1 MRVLGQATH
10 SLKLILSGLTI
21 QPLPTLA
28 SLSFFRVSH
37 AALKTQLNLWRSELP
52 HIVPY
57 YAVKCNNDPVLMK
70 WMRDLYPAMGF
81 DCASEREINEVLPLV
96 ASPRQQIIYA
106 QPCKKVE
113 DMKVAQARGV
123 ELTVTDSVEEVA
135 KLGRAG
141 WRGEVLVRLLV
152 RDAGSKQPFGKKFGA
167 PLEWLPDM
175 YKTAAVYG
183 LKMRG
188 FSFHVGSECMAPQQ
202 YASAIE
208 DCGTASDVAATY
220 GFPTEVIDIGGGFL
234 PAAEPFKA
242 VAAAIRDAGTAL
254 KCQPKRWIA
263 EPGRFLAAPT
273 HTLYT
278 TVIGKKPVWPP
289 AVAGAATQ
297 RVTIDESV
305 YGAFSNIPFDHQTPH
320 FERMRPAAAGEVPR
334 PTVLFGRT
342 CDSGDCL
349 GEAVPLLEV
358 EEGDVLRV
366 ADMGAYTTVTA
377 SEFNGFPKAPK
388 FYELQ

>member
-1 MRVLGQATH
+1 M
-10 SLKLILSGLTI
+10 
-21 QPLPTLA
+21 
-28 SLSFFRVSH
+28 
-37 AALKTQLNLWRSELP
+37 
-52 HIVPY
+52 
-57 YAVKCNNDPVLMK
+57 MK

-106 QPCKKVE
+106 QPCKKME
-113 DMKVAQARGV
+113 DIKVAQARGV
-123 ELTVTDSVEEVA
+123 ELTVTDSVEEVL

-141 WRGEVLVRLLV
+141 WHGEVLVRLLV

-167 PLEWLPDM
+167 PLEWLPDI
-175 YKTAAVYG
+175 YKAATIYG

-202 YASAIE
+202 YTSAIE
-208 DCGTASDVAATY
+208 DCGTAANVAAEH
-220 GFPTEVIDIGGGFL
+220 GFQTDVIDIGGGFL
-234 PAAEPFKA
+234 PTARPFKA
-242 VAAAIRDAGTAL
+242 VAAAIRNASTAL
-254 KCQPKRWIA
+254 QDRRSQPLRWIA

-278 TVIGKKPVWPP
+278 TVIGKKPVWPVP
-289 AVAGAATQ
+289 SSPEAATH

-305 YGAFSNIPFDHQTPH
+305 YGAFSNIPFDHQTPN
-320 FERMRPAAAGEVPR
+320 FERLRHAMPGEVPR
-334 PTVLFGRT
+334 PTMLFGRT

-349 GEAVPLLEV
+349 GDAIPMLDV

-366 ADMGAYTTVTA
+366 SDMGAYTTVTA